1 MSDHQGAL
9 PRTLVLGLGNDI
21 LSDDGVGL
29 RTVRRVEALAGDRAE
44 FAEACVA
51 TVDLLSLMSGYDRV
65 VIIDAFVS
73 SDLPPGTTLRATPED
88 LPHGFGYRSFH
99 TLPFRAV
106 LEMGERLGIP
116 MPQEVVIHGL
126 AVDETST
133 FGESFTP
140 PVAEAWESWAE
151 EIARSELGFERTRT
165 APSKG

>member
-1 MSDHQGAL
+1 MADRRSTE

-29 RTVRRVEALAGDRAE
+29 RAVRRVAALAGDRAE

-65 VIIDAFVS
+65 IIIDAFVS
-73 SDLPPGTTLRATPED
+73 PDLPPGTTVRATPED

-106 LEMGERLGIP
+106 LDMGEQLGIP

-126 AVDETST
+126 AVDETTT
-133 FGESFTP
+133 FGEEFSP
-140 PVAEAWESWAE
+140 DVAKAWESWAE
-151 EIARSELGFERTRT
+151 QIARSEFGLERVRT
-165 APSKG
+165 